1 MEKIKLL
8 LELSQITDHRQY
20 ECNFEPGEDSEYA

>member
-8 LELSQITDHRQY
+8 LELSQMTDLGQY